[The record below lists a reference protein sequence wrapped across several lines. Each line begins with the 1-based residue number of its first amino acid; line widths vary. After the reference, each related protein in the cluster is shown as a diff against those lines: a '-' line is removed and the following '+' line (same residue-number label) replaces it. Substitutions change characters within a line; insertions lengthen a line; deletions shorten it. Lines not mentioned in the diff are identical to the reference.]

1 MTSLSSVSD
10 AMLHL
15 VWFLLRYWAYDF
27 DECCNILARIDTK
40 GTQSE
45 PNYKKYSKYQ
55 LDGYMYLATQFV
67 ASVCNLGDP
76 SFKSVSNECVE
87 CLDRFVGCLKSG
99 RTFDPDTDPS
109 KGLVPDDVDL
119 KAGLALEALHYLIV
133 CSTPRSDKDYDTLR
147 KQYNKRLKLINETS
161 LCLSDSGAV
170 VVLGNLVT
178 EAAAIKLEI
187 SSS

>member
-1 MTSLSSVSD
+1 
-10 AMLHL
+10 MLYTFTWH
-15 VWFLLRYWAYDF
+15 
-27 DECCNILARIDTK
+27 
-40 GTQSE
+40 
-45 PNYKKYSKYQ
+45 KKYSKYQ

-67 ASVCNLGDP
+67 AAVCNLGDP
-76 SFKSVSNECVE
+76 SFRSVSNECVE

-119 KAGLALEALHYLIV
+119 KAGLALEALHYLSM
-133 CSTPRSDKDYDTLR
+133 CSTPRSDKNYDTLR
-147 KQYNKRLKLINETS
+147 KQYNKRLNLINETS
-161 LCLSDSGAV
+161 LCLSDSEAV